1 MATIKYRY
9 KYGVGSSSSPWEYT
23 TLYEFIKIS
32 NQLFYSVYLG
42 HYMPPLSVLNDFFL
56 NYTNDKSNNIIWRA
70 FSIDEIEYQELVE
83 ELLSE
88 PSSELQLDSEYKDI
102 SSFKKWREKSFQ
114 RKLADKKAQNS
125 KSV

>member
-1 MATIKYRY
+1 
-9 KYGVGSSSSPWEYT
+9 
-23 TLYEFIKIS
+23 
-32 NQLFYSVYLG
+32 
-42 HYMPPLSVLNDFFL
+42 MPPLSVLNDFFL